1 MKDPY
6 SILGISP
13 DASSDELK
21 ARYEELKAK
30 YSEGRFAAGEEGNEA
45 AKNSP
50 NSNRLGRIFRRKR
63 SSPKKLTAA
72 AITIISTNSSRITAT
87 TRRKPCSTA

>member
-45 AKNSP
+45 AK
-50 NSNRLGRIFRRKR
+50 
-63 SSPKKLTAA
+63 KLTELE
-72 AITIISTNSSRITAT
+72 
-87 TRRKPCSTA
+87 